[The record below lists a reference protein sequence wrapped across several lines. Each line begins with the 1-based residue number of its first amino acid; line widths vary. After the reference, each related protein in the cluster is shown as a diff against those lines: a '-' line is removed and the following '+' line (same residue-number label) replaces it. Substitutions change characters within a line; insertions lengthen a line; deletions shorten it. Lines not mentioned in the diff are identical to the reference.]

1 MSNLVLSSY
10 ASEKL
15 LLTLWVGGLWAI
27 GFIAVPMAFV
37 NLGDV
42 SLAGN
47 YAGQLFTAIN
57 LLGLGCGGVLI
68 FTKIIQHKLKVK
80 QLWRFWVL
88 VLMVAMTLV
97 FSMYL
102 QPEIAELKQ
111 LAWQTEQSLTDRFSL
126 LHDLSKNLY
135 LLLSL
140 FGLALVLSTDKQI
153 QLLKTS

>member
-1 MSNLVLSSY
+1 MISSY

-27 GFIAVPMAFV
+27 GFLAVPMAFA

-42 SLAGN
+42 TVAGN
-47 YAGQLFTAIN
+47 YAGQLFTAVN
-57 LLGLGCGGVLI
+57 FLGLGCGGTLI
-68 FTKIIQHKLKVK
+68 ISKLIQYKLSVK
-80 QLWRFWVL
+80 QLWRFWTL

-97 FSMYL
+97 FSFYL
-102 QPEIAELKQ
+102 QPEIAALKQ
-111 LAWQTEQSLTDRFSL
+111 LNWQIEQSLVERFSL

-140 FGLALVLSTDKQI
+140 FGLALVLSTDKQP
-153 QLLKTS
+153 QVLRAS